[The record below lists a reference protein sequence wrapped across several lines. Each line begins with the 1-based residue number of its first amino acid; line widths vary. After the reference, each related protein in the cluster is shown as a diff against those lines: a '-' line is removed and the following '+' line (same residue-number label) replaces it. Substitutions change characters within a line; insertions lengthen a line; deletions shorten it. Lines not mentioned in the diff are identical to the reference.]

1 MNCIWNSKQME
12 MCVDVGQLCNGC
24 QKNLTDVAQQCHL
37 FQIKWWRH
45 HKNKWIFFYKDIK
58 SKFKIV
64 LIIYRQ
70 GNFKV
75 RFPTV
80 LWQIHVFTSW

>member
-1 MNCIWNSKQME
+1 MLLSNVICFKLSDEDI
-12 MCVDVGQLCNGC
+12 
-24 QKNLTDVAQQCHL
+24 
-37 FQIKWWRH
+37 IKI
-45 HKNKWIFFYKDIK
+45 NESFFYKDIK

-80 LWQIHVFTSW
+80 L